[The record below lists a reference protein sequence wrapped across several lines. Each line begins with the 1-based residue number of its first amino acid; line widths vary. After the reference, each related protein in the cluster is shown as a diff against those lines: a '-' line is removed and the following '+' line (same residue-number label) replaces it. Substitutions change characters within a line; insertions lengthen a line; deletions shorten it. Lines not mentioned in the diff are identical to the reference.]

1 MVLNKREV
9 FTQMKNLHIEA
20 STGVWKQLLLFHV
33 VSKALQTSGAPGS
46 LVRGASTGREAT
58 GSPGSEAMTREIP
71 SPIGLQFN
79 VKSTRAIPGG
89 LEPALGTVLK
99 CEIFGHYGRLCQEA
113 PWFESLP
120 PITWSPPTLVV
131 PMNHFRLED
140 HSPVWCRPT
149 FGLLSEQFSS
159 SVTSGTLQCPP
170 WTLDSVQEEMAR
182 DKGMNLGFM
191 KICRI
196 CIIILQGGNFLQLS
210 SEKLVSETLESLLH
224 GQQVI
229 ENRAEIK
236 GKPRTS
242 HHPHNG
248 GSTCPSLLSH
258 SFLKAQ
264 VCTPDPSF
272 RKVIICVF

>member
-1 MVLNKREV
+1 MESAPPVPCGQQGTLDIGSSRKLGQRSQYREGGNWLARI
-9 FTQMKNLHIEA
+9 T
-20 STGVWKQLLLFHV
+20 
-33 VSKALQTSGAPGS
+33 
-46 LVRGASTGREAT
+46 
-58 GSPGSEAMTREIP
+58 EAMTWEIP
-71 SPIGLQFN
+71 SPIWLQFN

-113 PWFESLP
+113 PCFESLP
-120 PITWSPPTLVV
+120 PITWFPPTLVV
-131 PMNHFRLED
+131 PMNHYRLKD

-149 FGLLSEQFSS
+149 FGLLSDQFSS

-182 DKGMNLGFM
+182 EKGMNLGFM

-210 SEKLVSETLESLLH
+210 GEKLVSETLESLLH

-258 SFLKAQ
+258 SIFRESYYMCFLSLK
-264 VCTPDPSF
+264 S
-272 RKVIICVF
+272 CVTLYM